1 MMTFCT
7 KEKVIHLLRKLWFKI
22 TTMITLKDEK
32 MLTDL
37 NSRTFSRFSRL
48 SRLKADALFSCLFF
62 LTSNALASRGSS
74 VSLCG
79 SHAERNFF
87 SVSSVIILSS
97 IAANLCFICCCSKNR
112 KTMHDT
118 RKTINAAYN
127 MQRRISVKLHFT
139 FCSFLS

>member
-1 MMTFCT
+1 
-7 KEKVIHLLRKLWFKI
+7 
-22 TTMITLKDEK
+22 

-48 SRLKADALFSCLFF
+48 SRLKADALFF

-97 IAANLCFICCCSKNR
+97 IAANLCFICCCSRNR
-112 KTMHDT
+112 KKLHDT
-118 RKTINAAYN
+118 KETTNAAYN
-127 MQRRISVKLHFT
+127 MQRRISLKLQFT
-139 FCSFLS
+139 FCSFLSRSMKNKKIKSCQSALSYPQNCIRSCL